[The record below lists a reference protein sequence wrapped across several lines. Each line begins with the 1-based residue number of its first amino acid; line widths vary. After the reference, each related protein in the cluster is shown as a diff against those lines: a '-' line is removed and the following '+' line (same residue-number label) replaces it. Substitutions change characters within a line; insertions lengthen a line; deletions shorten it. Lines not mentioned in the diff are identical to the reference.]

1 MHSCT
6 IVLFKSSFQT
16 NHFHGNHFFFWL
28 RTELS
33 HISIRGRQQEDTSF
47 ISCCSKTRL
56 LCAHLVAKQDMMRA
70 ARAHT
75 SLDLRAVAAGSP
87 PSRGQKNKKQKKIP
101 YWNCWDQGVCTNT
114 SKRIRHVVSPIPLEY
129 VLLCGLGPLI
139 IDLNKPGLPMDNL
152 ARFGWARAHSHRKV
166 CKDQKVALF
175 RQDTEEIHREND

>member
-1 MHSCT
+1 MCEASRAAAAEWIQKRGGREECWSHDAFFINLLPCCITKGFCTGILLQYLDQKIEDLKKKVHSCT

-16 NHFHGNHFFFWL
+16 NFHGNHFFFGL

-87 PSRGQKNKKQKKIP
+87 PSRGQKNKKTKKNP
-101 YWNCWDQGVCTNT
+101 LLKLLGSRRVH
-114 SKRIRHVVSPIPLEY
+114 KHVKT
-129 VLLCGLGPLI
+129 
-139 IDLNKPGLPMDNL
+139 D
-152 ARFGWARAHSHRKV
+152 
-166 CKDQKVALF
+166 
-175 RQDTEEIHREND
+175 